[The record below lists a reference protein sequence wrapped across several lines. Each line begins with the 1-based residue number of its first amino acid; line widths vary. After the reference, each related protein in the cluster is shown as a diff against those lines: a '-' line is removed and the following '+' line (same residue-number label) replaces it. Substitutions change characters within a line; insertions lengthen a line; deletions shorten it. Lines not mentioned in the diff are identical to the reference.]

1 MVLVSDGFIV
11 KLIFISMGYGMAA
24 TYSTMMPLGT
34 QAPDFNLF
42 DSVTGLQLSL
52 QTLRGNQA
60 TLIMFICN
68 HCPYVLHVKEQLIAI
83 AEQYLPKG
91 VSTIAISSNDIVAF
105 PQDAP
110 DKMRALSAEWG
121 NPFDAYLFDQSQA
134 VAKAYQAA
142 CTPDF
147 FLFDSE
153 LKCVYRGRLDAATP
167 KNNLSVT
174 GDELRNALDALLSGT
189 PVNPEQ
195 IPSIGCNIK
204 WQSL

>member
-1 MVLVSDGFIV
+1 MAAWFKS
-11 KLIFISMGYGMAA
+11 IFISMGYVMAA
-24 TYSTMMPLGT
+24 TYSMMMPLGT
-34 QAPDFNLF
+34 EAPDFKLF

-52 QTLRGNQA
+52 QTLRGNKA

-68 HCPYVLHVKEQLIAI
+68 HCPYVLHVKEQLVAI

-91 VSTIAISSNDIVAF
+91 VSTIAISSNDIVAY

-121 NPFDAYLFDQSQA
+121 NPFQAYLFDQTQA

-153 LKCVYRGRLDAATP
+153 LKCVYRGRLDASTP
-167 KNNLSVT
+167 KNNLPLT
-174 GDELRNALDALLSGT
+174 GDDLRNALEAFLTDS

-204 WQSL
+204 WHSN